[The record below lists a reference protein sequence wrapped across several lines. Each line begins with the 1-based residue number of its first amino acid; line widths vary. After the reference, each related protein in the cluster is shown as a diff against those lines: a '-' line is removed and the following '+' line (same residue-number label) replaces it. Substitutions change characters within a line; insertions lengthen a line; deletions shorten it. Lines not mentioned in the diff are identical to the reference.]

1 METDAMTTTQTQAIT
16 PLGRELGGSAPTS
29 FEPVAMARR
38 VMRTARTA
46 ALATLDPESG
56 YPLTTLVNVASD
68 ADGSPLM
75 LLSQLALHTRN
86 IASDAR
92 VSLLL
97 AQLGKGDPMAASERL
112 SVAGRALPCDDPDA
126 KRRFLARHPK
136 AKLYADFPDF
146 ALYRLEIVSLHP
158 NGGFARAAQVTRDEV
173 LLDLAGCD
181 GLLAAEES
189 LLAQVNADHAEALAR
204 HADKRPGESGGA
216 WRASGLDPEG
226 LDLVCGERVA
236 RLVFPERVSTPD
248 ALRAA
253 LMRLLT
259 GTATA

>member
-1 METDAMTTTQTQAIT
+1 MTENADLAIT
-16 PLGRELGGSAPTS
+16 PLGRELGGSAPAS

-38 VMRTARTA
+38 CLRAARTA
-46 ALATLDPESG
+46 ALATLDPKSG
-56 YPLTTLVNVASD
+56 YPLTTLVNVATD
-68 ADGSPLM
+68 VDGSPLM

-86 IASDAR
+86 IAADAR

-97 AQLGKGDPMAASERL
+97 AQIGKGDPMAASERL
-112 SVAGRALPCDDPDA
+112 SVVGRASPCDDTNA

-158 NGGFARAAQVTRDEV
+158 NGGFARAAQVTREQV

-181 GLLAAEES
+181 ELIAAEDR
-189 LLAQVNADHAEALAR
+189 LLAQINAEHAEALALQA
-204 HADKRPGESGGA
+204 ADLLGEAGGT
-216 WRASGLDPEG
+216 WRATGLDPEG

-236 RLVFPERVSTPD
+236 RLVLPGRITTPD
-248 ALRAA
+248 DLRRAFE
-253 LMRLLT
+253 RLST
-259 GTATA
+259 NAPMG

>member
-1 METDAMTTTQTQAIT
+1 MTENANPAIT
-16 PLGRELGGSAPTS
+16 PLGRELGGSAPAS

-38 VMRTARTA
+38 CLRTARTA
-46 ALATLDPESG
+46 ALATLDPKSG
-56 YPLTTLVNVASD
+56 YPLTTLVNVATD
-68 ADGSPLM
+68 VDGSPLM

-86 IASDAR
+86 IAADAR

-112 SVAGRALPCDDPDA
+112 SVSGRASPCGDTNA

-158 NGGFARAAQVTRDEV
+158 NGGFARAAQVTREEV

-181 GLLAAEES
+181 ELVAAEDR
-189 LLAQVNADHAEALAR
+189 LLAQINAEHAEALAL
-204 HADKRPGESGGA
+204 HAADLLGEAGGT
-216 WRASGLDPEG
+216 WRATGLDPEG
-226 LDLVCGERVA
+226 LDLVSGERVA
-236 RLVFPERVSTPD
+236 RLVLPGRITTPD
-248 ALRAA
+248 ELRRAFVRSSTNA
-253 LMRLLT
+253 PM
-259 GTATA
+259 G